1 MAYVRL
7 SKVPAIDTA
16 LKLSGVAVVM
26 FAFVFVVMVP
36 LYNVLCDVL
45 GINGKTAGSAY
56 TAVPVMIDESREITV
71 QFVAIKNNEMPWGF
85 SPDERIMRVYP
96 GAANGTIFRATNP
109 TTAPMVAQAIPSI
122 SPSRAAPYFHKT
134 ECFCFENQ
142 PLAAGEQA
150 DLKLIFII
158 DPDLPEGVNSVT
170 LSYTIFDITDRMANP
185 IAQLQ

>member
-96 GAANGTIFRATNP
+96 GAANGTIFELLIRLLRLWWLR
-109 TTAPMVAQAIPSI
+109 PS
-122 SPSRAAPYFHKT
+122 PAFRRVEP
-134 ECFCFENQ
+134 
-142 PLAAGEQA
+142 P
-150 DLKLIFII
+150 LIFTRQ
-158 DPDLPEGVNSVT
+158 SVSV
-170 LSYTIFDITDRMANP
+170 LSSRGSQDWQRLTCRFSLSSIKTCLAISILLRCLTHCLMSPMR
-185 IAQLQ
+185 